1 MDSPILQHALVM
13 DTAGQPIDHSHPIHS
28 SDWDEVQEFCRSVY
42 MPYRVQPLERLS
54 IPDAT
59 MISAKA
65 GRVTMTRFSYG
76 TGVYLDQFDPDAG
89 NILVLNTLNGSLNHH
104 CDARPATT
112 GVGESFVV
120 DCSRTEYWLEG
131 DAHHMQLN
139 LTIPHQVMAATAE
152 KWFGFVPDDALWTRR
167 AKFGGPGSRWLSLL
181 DYATRTISADLPLA
195 ADGPLGRH
203 LEEVLCLE
211 LLMQWADCAGVN
223 LQDGAR
229 SAAPHYVRCAEEIM
243 EAEAHE
249 APQIGDVAARVGVSA
264 RTLSE
269 GFRRF
274 RGITPRDFLAAR
286 RLEGL
291 RADLLSADPSRT
303 VTQIAGDW
311 GYVNLGAMAGA
322 YRARFTE
329 LPSQTRPRGRPIH

>member
-167 AKFGGPGSRWLSLL
+167 AKFGGPGSR
-181 DYATRTISADLPLA
+181 
-195 ADGPLGRH
+195 
-203 LEEVLCLE
+203 
-211 LLMQWADCAGVN
+211 
-223 LQDGAR
+223 
-229 SAAPHYVRCAEEIM
+229 
-243 EAEAHE
+243 
-249 APQIGDVAARVGVSA
+249 
-264 RTLSE
+264 
-269 GFRRF
+269 
-274 RGITPRDFLAAR
+274 
-286 RLEGL
+286 
-291 RADLLSADPSRT
+291 
-303 VTQIAGDW
+303 
-311 GYVNLGAMAGA
+311 
-322 YRARFTE
+322 
-329 LPSQTRPRGRPIH
+329 